1 MPLFG
6 SIFAPM
12 EKRRLGKSDLEVAP
26 LALGCN
32 VFGWTVTDE
41 ATAFRIMDAFVDGGF
56 NLMDTADAYP
66 RWAPG
71 CHGGESESMMGK
83 WLARPGNRGKVVLA
97 TKVGSDMGEGKNLR
111 KEYILRAVEASLKR
125 LRTDRIDL
133 YQSHWDDLGTPQEE
147 TLAAYDELVTAGK
160 VRWIGASNFSAER
173 LLAALRCSGEKGLPA
188 YVTFQTRYN
197 LHSREEFEEQYARLC
212 REQGLSVLTYYSL
225 ASGFLTGKYR
235 HESHFG
241 QSARGAS
248 MPKYLTPR
256 GRKILAAMDHVAERT
271 DAAHA
276 TIALAWLMTR
286 PTVAAPIASATGVE
300 QLHQLMQAAE
310 LKLST
315 EDVRELD
322 QASAYA
328 DQAAV
333 Q

>member
-1 MPLFG
+1 MPWFR

-32 VFGWTVTDE
+32 VFGWTVKDE

-71 CHGGESESMMGK
+71 CQGGESEAMMGK

-111 KEYILRAVEASLKR
+111 KAYILRAAEASLRR

-160 VRWIGASNFSAER
+160 VRWVGASNFSAER

-197 LHSREEFEEQYARLC
+197 MHSREEFEEQYARLC

-256 GRKILAAMDHVAERT
+256 GLKILEGMDRVAAWTGASH
-271 DAAHA
+271 AA
-276 TIALAWLMTR
+276 IALAWLLAR

-300 QLHQLMQAAE
+300 QLRELMHAAE
-310 LKLST
+310 LRLSA
-315 EDVRELD
+315 DELRVLD
-322 QASAYA
+322 EASAYTPMVA
-328 DQAAV
+328 G
-333 Q
+333 